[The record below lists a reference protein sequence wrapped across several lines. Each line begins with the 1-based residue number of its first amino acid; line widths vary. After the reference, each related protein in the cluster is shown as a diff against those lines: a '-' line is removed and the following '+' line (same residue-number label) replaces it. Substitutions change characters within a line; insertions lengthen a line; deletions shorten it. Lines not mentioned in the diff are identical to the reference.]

1 MAVSEYMPCVFSY
14 EEEETKD
21 NTYHKAAKRCA
32 GMCLENHYK
41 REKQYIAL
49 VQPLFDMT
57 NPIPY
62 ALLIVLP
69 LE

>member
-1 MAVSEYMPCVFSY
+1 MPCVCSH
-14 EEEETKD
+14 EEDIKD
-21 NTYHKAAKRCA
+21 NSYHKAEKQCA

-41 REKQYIAL
+41 REKQYVAL

-57 NPIPY
+57 NPILY
-62 ALLIVLP
+62 ALVIVLP

>member
-1 MAVSEYMPCVFSY
+1 VFSY
-14 EEEETKD
+14 EEEEIKD
-21 NTYHKAAKRCA
+21 NSYHKAEKPCA

-41 REKQYIAL
+41 REAIAL

-57 NPIPY
+57 NPILY